1 MKRGQEKEIEHLFDL
16 NRDCLESILS
26 QLDVLSLCRAAS
38 SCHHLRKIATSLPV
52 LSDPANAVI
61 DAKSFAED
69 VTFSPY
75 FTHHILPRIHLT
87 VCDSVRSLA
96 VFQPCKIYL
105 ETQFLPSQQWH
116 LLETIKLHNVS
127 IDRDHIV
134 DAISIVPKVLLY
146 KCRIY
151 IHEMIFPETARIHT
165 LAAYDCSAPTRV
177 RVSALPEMDLN
188 MKCFEI
194 VATSLDRIQ
203 RLRLRKCQRDEWTLQ
218 IQTNLTI
225 DTVIDSLKCQ
235 TLYILQESGIIGTM
249 ELNDCPRLQ
258 NLHLH
263 ACTLRV
269 CADIGF
275 RLRELCLYRSWTH
288 FGSLSQAFPC
298 LELLE
303 IRKPDAPDN
312 TTQLTVTDMPH
323 LRKLIL
329 NLPQTMHATV
339 RNNKRLQELDVDWN
353 THVTL
358 HQNPCLQSA
367 LVRMVYDGVEADEIN
382 NIREYN
388 LLLTSWFEQ
397 IRFRHSLIMIDRN
410 IDIYY
415 WGWNGVSQWDT
426 SFRHGDWKMWLSS
439 ITIPCVNLQ

>member
-1 MKRGQEKEIEHLFDL
+1 MKRVQYNEIEHLFDL

-38 SCHHLRKIATSLPV
+38 SCQRLRKIATSLPV
-52 LSDPANAVI
+52 LKDSTNAVI
-61 DAKSFAED
+61 DTESFAED

-75 FTHHILPRIHLT
+75 FTRHILPRIHLT
-87 VCDSVRSLA
+87 VRDSIRSLA

-105 ETQFLPSQQWH
+105 ETQFLPNQQWH
-116 LLETIKLHNVS
+116 LLETIKLYNVS
-127 IDRDHIV
+127 INHKYIV

-146 KCRIY
+146 KCRLY
-151 IHEMIFPETARIHT
+151 IEQMVFPETARIHT

-194 VATSLDRIQ
+194 VADSLDRIKH
-203 RLRLRKCQRDEWTLQ
+203 LRLRKCQRDEWTLQ

-235 TLYILQESGIIGTM
+235 TLYILQELDLDTTRIM

-269 CADIGF
+269 GADIGS
-275 RLRELCLYRSWTH
+275 RLRELCLYRSWIPL
-288 FGSLSQAFPC
+288 GSLCNTFPC

-303 IRKPDAPDN
+303 IRKPAAPDD
-312 TTQLTVTDMPH
+312 TTHLHVTNMPH
-323 LRKLIL
+323 LKKLIL
-329 NLPQTMHATV
+329 NLPQTIHATV
-339 RNNKRLQELDVDWN
+339 RNNQHLQELDVDWN
-353 THVTL
+353 TFVTL
-358 HQNPCLQSA
+358 HKNPCLHSA
-367 LVRMVYDGVEADEIN
+367 LVRMIYDGIGADETS

-388 LLLTSWFEQ
+388 LLLTSWFDQ
-397 IRFRHSLIMIDRN
+397 IQFRHSLIMTDKQ

-439 ITIPCVNLQ
+439 ITIPM